1 MDTDSGA
8 TVESWRL
15 DKPVALAVIFGA
27 AGILLPLF
35 TIREHRLDGGTGLSV
50 LSASVPYSVLLAVC
64 ILVPAVIILVR
75 TNAKIRAGLLAG
87 TGSVL
92 IVLPWLL
99 AGILG
104 SRELLELELDLGRVA
119 PAGGFWFLTLSGMIL
134 VSEFS
139 RRVQGWTGTLLVA
152 AILLCV
158 FAMFRL
164 GLLEDIAF
172 IREYR
177 VREQRFLSE
186 VIAHLRIAAMAVG
199 SAVLVGVPAGIVSYR
214 YRVVRKPV
222 FSVVSGLQ
230 TIPSLALFGLM
241 IAPLAFLS
249 QRYPFLRQL
258 GIRGVGNAPAIIALF
273 LYSLLPI
280 LRNTYTS
287 LSVIDPAV
295 IEAGKGMGM
304 TQKQLL
310 FMLEIPVALPIIL
323 SGIRVASVQTIGNT
337 TVAALIGAGGLG
349 NFVFQGLGQASP
361 DLIVMGVIP
370 IVVLAIVIDRVFAF
384 FIGRVIPGARNV
396 E

>member
-1 MDTDSGA
+1 MVTDSGA
-8 TVESWRL
+8 TVESWLVR
-15 DKPVALAVIFGA
+15 KPVVFAVIIGA
-27 AGILLPLF
+27 TGVFLPLF
-35 TIREHRLDGGTGLSV
+35 TIREHRLDGGTGLSL
-50 LSASVPYSVLLAVC
+50 LSASVPYSVFLTACLM
-64 ILVPAVIILVR
+64 VPVVISLVR
-75 TNAKIRAGLLAG
+75 MPARVRAGFLAG
-87 TGSVL
+87 IGSVL

-99 AGILG
+99 AATIG
-104 SRELLELELDLGRVA
+104 SSVLVERELGLGRVA
-119 PAGGFWFLTLSGMIL
+119 PAGGFWFLILSGIIL
-134 VSEFS
+134 FSEFS
-139 RRVQGWTGTLLVA
+139 RAAQGWTGTLLVV
-152 AILLCV
+152 AISLCLFV
-158 FAMFRL
+158 MFWL

-177 VREQRFLSE
+177 VREERFFSE
-186 VIAHLRIAAMAVG
+186 LIAHLRIAAMAVG
-199 SAVLVGVPAGIVSYR
+199 SAVLVGVPAGIASYR
-214 YRVVRKPV
+214 YPVVRKPV

-258 GIRGVGNAPAIIALF
+258 GIRGIGNAPAIIALF

-287 LSVIDPAV
+287 LSVMDPAV

-323 SGIRVASVQTIGNT
+323 SGIRVASVQTVGNT

-349 NFVFQGLGQASP
+349 NFVFQGLGQAAP

-370 IVVLAIVIDRVFAF
+370 IVVLAIVIDRVFGF
-384 FIGRVIPGARNV
+384 FIGRAIPGVRTV